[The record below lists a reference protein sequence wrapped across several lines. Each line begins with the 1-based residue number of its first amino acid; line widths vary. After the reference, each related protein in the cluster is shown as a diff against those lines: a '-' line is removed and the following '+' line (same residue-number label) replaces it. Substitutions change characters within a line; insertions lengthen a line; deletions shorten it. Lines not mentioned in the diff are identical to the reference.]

1 MVKNKISAI
10 LNLTEDS
17 TRLYPLT
24 QNRPIAALPFAG
36 RYRIIDFLLSDI
48 SHAGIDSVAL
58 FIGESGRSVYD
69 HIRSG
74 SSWHLSSLV
83 RGGIFTFSHQDW
95 KKSLLEGESDDSF
108 YDNHKQFINRS
119 QSGYVFVS
127 GSKVIANIDI
137 RSIHHSHVRVDR
149 DITGV
154 YKRAH
159 RSEFLEEKVN
169 LPSIYFDE
177 ENNIERMSL
186 ETVIDDSEFINVG
199 LNMFMISSEKLL
211 EIIERGIEDK
221 IYLELD
227 DLIEHYINDY
237 TMYPYEY
244 TGFVANVDSIEKYFK
259 ANMDMLDRAKY
270 NSLFETSIPIM
281 TKSKHGVPAYYAPQS
296 HVRNSFVGTDSM
308 MKGEVKNSL
317 LNRRVILEDN
327 TVVHNS
333 ILLQGSHIREGARI
347 EYAILDKNTIVDP
360 GVSII
365 GKPDDIVVIAKNSH
379 ITESI
384 TGGVV

>member
-17 TRLYPLT
+17 SRLYPLT

-36 RYRIIDFLLSDI
+36 RYRLIDFLLSDI
-48 SHAGIDSVAL
+48 SYAGIDSVAL
-58 FIGESGRSVYD
+58 FIGESGRSIYD

-95 KKSLLEGESDDSF
+95 KRTHVEGESDDSF
-108 YDNHKQFINRS
+108 YDNHKQFIQRS

-127 GSKVIANIDI
+127 GSKVVANIDI
-137 RSIHHSHVRVDR
+137 RSIHHSHLRVDR

-159 RSEFLEEKVN
+159 RSEFLEEKTD
-169 LPSIYFDE
+169 LPSIFFDE
-177 ENNIERMSL
+177 ENNIEKLTL
-186 ETVIDDSEFINVG
+186 ETVVDGSEYINVG
-199 LNMFMISSEKLL
+199 LNMFLISSEKLL
-211 EIIERGIEDK
+211 EIIDRGIEDRV
-221 IYLELD
+221 YLELD
-227 DLIEHYINDY
+227 DLIEHYIDDY
-237 TMYPYEY
+237 SLYPYEY

-270 NSLFETSIPIM
+270 NSLFETSIPIL

-296 HVRNSFVGTDSM
+296 QVRNSFVGTDSM
-308 MKGEVKNSL
+308 IKGEVKNSL
-317 LNRRVILEDN
+317 LNRRVVIDDD
-327 TVVHNS
+327 VVIHNS
-333 ILLQGSHIREGARI
+333 ILLQGSNIGEGARI
-347 EYAILDKNTIVDP
+347 EYAILDKNTVVDP

-365 GKPDDIVVIAKNSH
+365 GSPDDIVVIAKNSH

-384 TGGVV
+384 SGGVV